1 MLLQLALTGL
11 KRRFKDYLVLFS
23 GLIVASMVFYMFLS
37 LAVNPSFYRHNI
49 TIGAAYLSF
58 IFGFGIVILSIITF
72 IYLIYANSFL
82 LSMRQH
88 DYGMFLILGAKR
100 GRISLLVILE
110 TVITGLLATCSGI
123 ILGLGF
129 TGLVGKLL
137 IGQLDL
143 EIHHFQA
150 FVPQAVLWTFVFFL
164 VVFCLSALWNVQK
177 LFRSRLLELLQE
189 KQKPVKINQHPLWQ
203 ILEAII
209 GLVLLAIA
217 YAAMNSLGSLLF
229 ISFFVGFFG
238 VLLGSYFLF
247 HSFFSVLIT
256 ALLKRRSFAYR
267 RLRLFTL
274 GQLKFRLPAYT
285 RILTMTS
292 VLFALA
298 LGAITVGGRFHS
310 MQREFSKSSYYAVL
324 VTQHEP
330 ATKHQLAKLHAPVM
344 PIYHYKVTPKGRYL
358 NQAEFR
364 RQPLRGIRFQ
374 PQNSQYHDSQYHA
387 YTYPLREVT
396 RLSGQP
402 GYLLNQLVHSTG
414 TTKMLSSSR
423 YRRIRGKERWFQ
435 LIHVPDLVKDYQT
448 IKQLAKLEAKA
459 QPASKDLLTQFGL
472 TNYQAGL
479 GLTSGFQFMGLFLG
493 IAFLTMLAS
502 TLMFKVLSAAS
513 DDRLRYRML
522 IKIGTREQLLKRS
535 IHVELASLFILP
547 AVLGM
552 VDVLVGLNMFK
563 SLITRPWQG
572 IWLPF
577 LLFAMLY
584 AGYYV
589 LTVKLYE
596 RSVLN

>member
-11 KRRFKDYLVLFS
+11 QRRFKDYLVLFS

-37 LAVNPSFYRHNI
+37 LAVNPSFYRHNM
-49 TIGAAYLSF
+49 TIGAAFLPF
-58 IFGFGIVILSIITF
+58 IFGFGMVILGVITF

-88 DYGMFLILGAKR
+88 DYGMFLVLGAKR

-110 TVITGLLATCSGI
+110 TVVTGLLATCSGI
-123 ILGLGF
+123 VLGFGF

-150 FVPQAVLWTFVFFL
+150 FVPQAVLWTFVFF
-164 VVFCLSALWNVQK
+164 VAVFCFAALWNVQK
-177 LFRSRLLELLQE
+177 LFQIRLLELLQE
-189 KQKPVKINQHPLWQ
+189 KQKPVKIDHHPLLQ
-203 ILEAII
+203 ALEAVM

-217 YAAMNSLGSLLF
+217 YVAMARINPSMLM
-229 ISFFVGFFG
+229 ICFFTGFFG

-256 ALLKRRSFAYR
+256 ALLKRRSFTYR
-267 RLRLFTL
+267 RLRVFTL

-285 RILTMTS
+285 QILTMTS

-330 ATKHQLAKLHAPVM
+330 ATKRQLAKLHDPVM
-344 PIYHYKVTPKGRYL
+344 PIYHYKMTAKGRYL

-364 RQPLRGIRFQ
+364 RQPLRGIRFL
-374 PQNSQYHDSQYHA
+374 PKNSQYQA

-402 GYLLNQLVHSTG
+402 GFLLSQLVHSTG
-414 TTKMLSSSR
+414 TTKMLSNKR
-423 YRRIRGKERWFQ
+423 YARLRSKERWFQ

-448 IKQLAKLEAKA
+448 IKRLARLEVQA
-459 QPASKDLLTQFGL
+459 QPASKDILTQLGL
-472 TNYQAGL
+472 TSYQAGL
-479 GLTSGFQFMGLFLG
+479 ALTSGFQFMGLFLG

-513 DDRLRYRML
+513 DDRPRYRML
-522 IKIGTREQLLKRS
+522 IKMGTHEQLLRRS
-535 IHVELASLFILP
+535 IHIELACLFILP

-552 VDVLVGLNMFK
+552 IDVLVGLNMFT
-563 SLITRPWQG
+563 SLITHPWQG
-572 IWLPF
+572 IWFPF
-577 LLFAMLY
+577 FLFTILY
-584 AGYYV
+584 TGYYV